1 MKVTDIIAQSTGPL
15 FTFELLPP
23 LKGHTIEVI
32 NQAIETLLPF
42 HPAYINIT
50 NHQMEVV
57 YVERPDGL
65 MERRTTRKRPGTVGL
80 AAAIQHRYGIPV
92 VPHLI
97 CGGQT
102 KEQLEDQLVELNF
115 LGIDNVLA
123 LRGDPPHG
131 ERRFVATKGGYDH
144 TDGMV
149 AQIAAINQGI
159 YLDSTLRDPVATS
172 FCIGVAGYP
181 EKHME
186 APNIEHD
193 IEMLKRKVDAG
204 AEYVVT
210 QMFFQNEVYFSFVE
224 RCRAAG
230 ISVPI
235 IPGIKPI
242 QRRSDIELLPHIFH
256 VDLPE
261 SLVKAVQ
268 ESTSIHDVR
277 KIGVDYCIQQVA
289 ELLDAQVPGV
299 HFYSQGRAEPIAR
312 IVEATYRSS

>member
-1 MKVTDIIAQSTGPL
+1 MKVTDILAQAKKPL

-23 LKGHTIEVI
+23 LKGHTMESIHK
-32 NQAIETLLPF
+32 AIETLLPY

-50 NHQMEVV
+50 NHQVEVM
-57 YVERPDGL
+57 YVERDDGL
-65 MERRTTRKRPGTVGL
+65 VERRTTRKRPGTVGL
-80 AAAIQHRYGIPV
+80 AASIQHRFGIPV

-131 ERRFVATKGGYDH
+131 ERRFIPSKGGYEH

-149 AQIAAINQGI
+149 AQIAAINKGK
-159 YLDSTLRDPVATS
+159 YLDPTLRDPVPAS
-172 FCIGVAGYP
+172 FCIGIAGYP
-181 EKHME
+181 EKHAE
-186 APNIEHD
+186 APNLEHD
-193 IEMLKRKVDAG
+193 IAMLKRKVDAG
-204 AEYVVT
+204 AHYIVT
-210 QMFFQNEVYFSFVE
+210 QMFFSNDVYFSFVK

-242 QRRSDIELLPHIFH
+242 QRKTDIDLLPQTFH
-256 VDLPE
+256 VDLPNE
-261 SLVKAVQ
+261 LVSAV
-268 ESTSIHDVR
+268 EKSTSLSEIR
-277 KIGVDYCIQQVA
+277 KIGVEFCIKQVD
-289 ELLDAQVPGV
+289 ELLKARVPGV
-299 HFYSQGRAEPIAR
+299 HFYTQGRAEPIAQ
-312 IVEATYRSS
+312 IVEATFGM

>member
-1 MKVTDIIAQSTGPL
+1 MKVTDILAQAKKPL

-23 LKGHTIEVI
+23 LKGHTMESIHK
-32 NQAIETLLPF
+32 AIETLLPY

-50 NHQMEVV
+50 NHQVEVM
-57 YVERPDGL
+57 YVERDDGL
-65 MERRTTRKRPGTVGL
+65 VERRTTRKRPGTVGL
-80 AAAIQHRYGIPV
+80 AASIQHRFGIPV

-131 ERRFVATKGGYDH
+131 ERRFIPSKGGYEH

-149 AQIAAINQGI
+149 AQIAAINKGK
-159 YLDSTLRDPVATS
+159 YLDPTLRDPVPAS
-172 FCIGVAGYP
+172 FCIGIAGYP
-181 EKHME
+181 EKHAE
-186 APNIEHD
+186 APNLEHD
-193 IEMLKRKVDAG
+193 IAMLKRKVDAG
-204 AEYVVT
+204 AHYIVT
-210 QMFFQNEVYFSFVE
+210 QMFFSNDVYFSFVK

-242 QRRSDIELLPHIFH
+242 QRKTDIDLLPQTFH
-256 VDLPE
+256 VDLPNE
-261 SLVKAVQ
+261 LVSAV
-268 ESTSIHDVR
+268 EKSTSLLEVR
-277 KIGVDYCIQQVA
+277 KIGAAFCIKQVS
-289 ELLDAQVPGV
+289 ELLEARVPGV
-299 HFYSQGRAEPIAR
+299 HFYTQGRAEPIAQ
-312 IVEATYRSS
+312 IVEATFGM